1 MKFEIKSRFT
11 GSVLFSL
18 ETESLKLCVEAAVKA
33 KAYLRDA
40 NLSDANL
47 RGADLR
53 GAYLR
58 DANLSDANLRDVDLR
73 DANLGGADL
82 RGAYLRG
89 ADLRGAYLGGAYLRG
104 AYLGGAYLG
113 GADLRG
119 ADLRGAHLRGA
130 YLGGAYLGGADL
142 RGADGQKLTLVGK
155 RPYLAL
161 GPLGSRNDTL
171 QAYLTDA
178 GVYVRAG
185 CFWDTLDKFRA
196 AVSETHGGGGHAQEY
211 HAAIA
216 LIETHAQ
223 HWAPAAEVPREAAGR
238 EEQK

>member
-1 MKFEIKSRFT
+1 MSAVKFEIKSRFT

-33 KAYLRDA
+33 KADLRDANLRDANLSGAYLRGANLGGADLGGAYLRGAYLGGADLGDVDLRGADLRGAYLGGADLSDA

-53 GAYLR
+53 GAYL
-58 DANLSDANLRDVDLR
+58 
-73 DANLGGADL
+73 GGADL
-82 RGAYLRG
+82 S
-89 ADLRGAYLGGAYLRG
+89 D

-113 GADLRG
+113 DADLS
-119 ADLRGAHLRGA
+119 GAHLS
-130 YLGGAYLGGADL
+130 
-142 RGADGQKLTLVGK
+142 GADGQKLTLVGG
-155 RPYLAL
+155 RPHLTL
-161 GPLGSRNDTL
+161 GPMGSRHDML
-171 QAYLTDA
+171 HVWLTDA

-196 AVSETHGGGGHAQEY
+196 AVSETHGGGGVHAQEY

-223 HWAPAAEVPREAAGR
+223 HWTPAQSASEAA
-238 EEQK
+238 